1 MARSQSVR
9 AGGASAEGHMGV
21 HVQLY
26 LYTHFGAENT
36 SNGTRNGT
44 RTNNTELLVLLRAKL
59 LVLLRVEFHTC
70 VLGHAASAER
80 RAGAAAPDH
89 VLISTVLSST
99 RTFVIS
105 HVNLVYA
112 DGYFDRHS
120 IA

>member
-44 RTNNTELLVLLRAKL
+44 RTDSTFL
-59 LVLLRVEFHTC
+59 
-70 VLGHAASAER
+70 
-80 RAGAAAPDH
+80 AAAEK
-89 VLISTVLSST
+89 
-99 RTFVIS
+99 
-105 HVNLVYA
+105 
-112 DGYFDRHS
+112 
-120 IA
+120 